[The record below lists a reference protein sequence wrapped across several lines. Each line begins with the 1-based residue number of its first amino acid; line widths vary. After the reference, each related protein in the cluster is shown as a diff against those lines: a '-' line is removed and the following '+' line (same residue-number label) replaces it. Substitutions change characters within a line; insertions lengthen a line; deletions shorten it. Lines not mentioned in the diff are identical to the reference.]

1 MPEATLIEAAVGTVV
16 LDDLMVDPVLGTARC
31 QPRDEATVE
40 RLVEALRHGETLPRI
55 RIAPI
60 LDPLATWCGCADHWQ
75 QGPRVAW
82 DLKYRDDA
90 YAHRPYEP
98 KYALIDGLS
107 IVAATRQ
114 YLAETEPRRRKPIV
128 FDAVIDAQ
136 PVGSVIEVKLRAVD
150 ANLRNGR
157 QITDEDLRATFEYLW
172 LGRPAKLKHER
183 WQVAFAGNVRLRL
196 LFVDA
201 PLGVFVLLQLLERP
215 FLAFRLRLLRLGLL
229 GFIFLLH
236 RRLLLGRFF
245 GRQSLQL
252 GRDLRRQEVHG
263 HGLHVLADQDGHV
276 PGDVVIGFDGRI
288 TQDLAILEIQL
299 RVPQFG
305 MYNARLGNGRQERED
320 NSEAFHISSGV
331 LSVDGCRRFRT
342 LIARAFASAHMEAC
356 QTKTL

>member
-183 WQVAFAGNVRLRL
+183 WQVDESAI
-196 LFVDA
+196 
-201 PLGVFVLLQLLERP
+201 PLEAIART
-215 FLAFRLRLLRLGLL
+215 
-229 GFIFLLH
+229 LH
-236 RRLLLGRFF
+236 RSDAWCRQMICQVQMRVALGGLDLGPRKANIIGRLDPARPGTVRVP
-245 GRQSLQL
+245 
-252 GRDLRRQEVHG
+252 LRRTPAALPPDRPTGQ
-263 HGLHVLADQDGHV
+263 A
-276 PGDVVIGFDGRI
+276 
-288 TQDLAILEIQL
+288 TA
-299 RVPQFG
+299 
-305 MYNARLGNGRQERED
+305 AER
-320 NSEAFHISSGV
+320 
-331 LSVDGCRRFRT
+331 
-342 LIARAFASAHMEAC
+342 
-356 QTKTL
+356 